1 LFGVGFEVVDGPNVT
16 VAPVVV
22 AVKGAVTVEAPEI
35 ESTCVES
42 VTESGVGGIEIVFGC
57 LLSLSKASAGCVPF
71 SAKKL
76 PLNDSQVKIPEAAT
90 TPQQK
95 KKGQCRASKPVV
107 ARPSSREKP
116 TGKLF
121 RKREARK
128 ISKMLCILICR
139 ELTLCQKWN

>member
-1 LFGVGFEVVDGPNVT
+1 MVDGPSVT
-16 VAPVVV
+16 VAPVFV
-22 AVKGAVTVEAPEI
+22 AVKRAVTVEAPEI

-42 VTESGVGGIEIVFGC
+42 ITKSGVGDIEIVFGC

-76 PLNDSQVKIPEAAT
+76 PLNDSQVKIPEAAQ

-95 KKGQCRASKPVV
+95 KKGHCRASKSAV
-107 ARPSSREKP
+107 ARPSSREKS

-121 RKREARK
+121 RKREAR
-128 ISKMLCILICR
+128 
-139 ELTLCQKWN
+139 